1 MSHTEF
7 VLRPAFHGAVGYW
20 DEVLNF
26 LPLALG
32 IVLLIYL
39 YLASRKRRP
48 PEEPPQ
54 DDDAG
59 RPSRA

>member
-1 MSHTEF
+1 MSHTEL

-39 YLASRKRRP
+39 YLASRKRRAPDKP
-48 PEEPPQ
+48 PRDDEAGPPSQ
-54 DDDAG
+54 T
-59 RPSRA
+59 